1 MRILL
6 TLLCLLT
13 VEALH
18 SQAKLTFDS
27 TVVNFGKIVQGTYL
41 FENIWFT
48 NTGNEPIIISR
59 ASTSDG
65 GSYTEWPKEPIA
77 AGQRGAIRF
86 RYDTQRIGVFNRSIS
101 VTYNNNSTQITA
113 KGEVIY
119 KATTIAVNQ
128 QLIDLGEIY
137 FGTVASAKFT
147 ITNTGNEILYI
158 NFDSYNYK
166 HQDLFYA
173 TFSESIQNQPPKN
186 QYATGENI
194 DVNFVFRNIYG
205 QSGPFERNLKI
216 RYNSHDTLSVIVK
229 GTYTGFPS
237 SSVIYERN
245 RILTYNNHSLSTIK
259 ELNWSGKVE
268 RTHYFLNSNFQN
280 SEK

>member
-1 MRILL
+1 
-6 TLLCLLT
+6 
-13 VEALH
+13 
-18 SQAKLTFDS
+18 
-27 TVVNFGKIVQGTYL
+27 VNFGKIVQGTYL

-48 NTGNEPIIISR
+48 NTGNEPMIISR

-65 GSYTEWPKEPIA
+65 GSYAEWPKEPIA

-86 RYDTQRIGVFNRSIS
+86 RYDTQRIGVFNRSIYL
-101 VTYNNNSTQITA
+101 TYNNISAQISA

-119 KATTIAVNQ
+119 KPTSIAVNH

-158 NFDSYNYK
+158 IFDTYNYK
-166 HQDLFYA
+166 HQDLFYT
-173 TFSESIQNQPPKN
+173 TFSESIYNQPPSN
-186 QYATGENI
+186 QYAPGENI
-194 DVNFVFRNIYG
+194 EVNFVFRNIYG

-237 SSVIYERN
+237 SPVIYERN

-280 SEK
+280 SEN

>member
-65 GSYTEWPKEPIA
+65 GSYAEWPKEPIA

-86 RYDTQRIGVFNRSIS
+86 RYDTQRIGVFNRSIF
-101 VTYNNNSTQITA
+101 VTYNNNSEQITA

-119 KATTIAVNQ
+119 KPTSVAVNQ
-128 QLIDLGEIY
+128 QVIDLDEIY

-166 HQDLFYA
+166 HQDLFYKR
-173 TFSESIQNQPPKN
+173 S
-186 QYATGENI
+186 
-194 DVNFVFRNIYG
+194 
-205 QSGPFERNLKI
+205 
-216 RYNSHDTLSVIVK
+216 
-229 GTYTGFPS
+229 
-237 SSVIYERN
+237 
-245 RILTYNNHSLSTIK
+245 
-259 ELNWSGKVE
+259 
-268 RTHYFLNSNFQN
+268 
-280 SEK
+280 